1 MFKYDSIIKN
11 VLASRHSKN
20 ISDLIS
26 DKLNKAVNKNK
37 KYVSA
42 AILFPL
48 IERKN
53 NINVIL
59 TKRSEYMSDH
69 PGQVC
74 FPGGK
79 YDSKDKTMENC
90 AKREAMEEIGLKSD
104 HIRILGELDK
114 CFTGTGFKI
123 APVIASVS
131 SNYIPQIDKSEVSEV
146 FEVPL
151 KFLIN
156 YKNRHIVSSKYEGI
170 KYCFYEYYWKN
181 KKIWGST
188 AKIIVNFCDIVKKDL
203 NV

>member
-1 MFKYDSIIKN
+1 MFKYDSIVKN

-26 DKLNKAVNKNK
+26 DKLNKTVNK

-48 IERKN
+48 IEREN

-79 YDSKDKTMENC
+79 YDLKDKTMENC

-114 CFTGTGFKI
+114 CITGTGFKI
-123 APVIASVS
+123 TPVIASVS
-131 SNYIPQIDKSEVSEV
+131 SNYMPQIDKSEVSEV

-156 YKNRHIVSSKYEGI
+156 YKNRHIVYSKYEGI
-170 KYCFYEYYWKN
+170 KYSFYEYNWKN

-203 NV
+203 NVW

>member
-1 MFKYDSIIKN
+1 MIKYDSIVKN

-20 ISDLIS
+20 ISDFIS
-26 DKLNKAVNKNK
+26 DKTNKAVNK

-48 IERKN
+48 IEREN

-79 YDSKDKTMENC
+79 FDLKDKTMENC

-123 APVIASVS
+123 TPVIAAVS
-131 SNYIPQIDKSEVSEV
+131 SNYMPLIDKREVSEV

-156 YKNRHIVSSKYEGI
+156 SKNRHIVHSKYAGI
-170 KYCFYEYYWKN
+170 KYSFYEYYWKN

>member
-11 VLASRHSKN
+11 ILASRHSKN

-26 DKLNKAVNKNK
+26 DKLNKAVNK

-59 TKRSEYMSDH
+59 TKRSEFMSDH

-79 YDSKDKTMENC
+79 YDLKDKSMENC
-90 AKREAMEEIGLKSD
+90 AKREAMEEIGLNSD
-104 HIRILGELDK
+104 HIRVLGELDK

-123 APVIASVS
+123 TPIIAAVS

-156 YKNRHIVSSKYEGI
+156 YKNRHIVHSKYEGI
-170 KYCFYEYYWKN
+170 KYSFYEYYWKN

-203 NV
+203 NVR

>member
-1 MFKYDSIIKN
+1 MFKYDLIIKN

-26 DKLNKAVNKNK
+26 DKLNKAVKKNK

-59 TKRSEYMSDH
+59 TKRSEFMSDH